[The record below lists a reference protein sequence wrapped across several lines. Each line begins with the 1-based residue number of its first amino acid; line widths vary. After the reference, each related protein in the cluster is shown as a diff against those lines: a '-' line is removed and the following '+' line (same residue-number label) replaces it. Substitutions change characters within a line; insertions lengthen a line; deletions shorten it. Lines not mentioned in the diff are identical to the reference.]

1 MKMNFSN
8 KQLLDSLSK
17 SYDIQKGDNKKLIIF
32 SVIGA
37 VAGAIITAYFLTSH
51 QRKMMKEMASNLERQ
66 ADINNQ
72 LFVQNQTTQQ
82 ELNTELMKQSEF
94 VDAAKDSTDTDVAT
108 K

>member
-17 SYDIQKGDNKKLIIF
+17 SYDIKKGDNKKLIIF
-32 SVIGA
+32 SVFGA
-37 VAGAIITAYFLTSH
+37 AAGAIVTAYFLTSH

-66 ADINNQ
+66 ADNNNQ
-72 LFVQNQTTQQ
+72 LVIHNQTTQQ

-94 VDAAKDSTDTDVAT
+94 VDAAKDSTATDVT
-108 K
+108 T